1 MALSSDWGDL
11 SSVSAKLKKLEH
23 MELSVTPQD
32 DFPPGFWL
40 VSSTVTSPHPTEPSG
55 LLRPQGNSACK
66 GQTLLPYHLPNTLLG
81 FHLLLN
87 VMAIKN

>member
-40 VSSTVTSPHPTEPSG
+40 VSAPW
-55 LLRPQGNSACK
+55 
-66 GQTLLPYHLPNTLLG
+66 
-81 FHLLLN
+81 
-87 VMAIKN
+87 